1 MPITRDKNFYDLLG
15 TGLREYGYTNLSQY
29 LVDMF
34 AEKYNADQIYEQMG
48 FPLNPSLP
56 IRPTYEQIEVNV
68 RPYTMAT
75 HVDIDSD
82 GPTKSTDG
90 LSLQMGQLPI
100 WKHET
105 TIGRKELREQ
115 LYLAE
120 SIGNTTAEIIDV
132 AMEQMFL
139 STDQLLGGNYNTMR
153 FARHQ
158 IVSNEGKLVIDAKNS
173 HLGIPLELD
182 FGVPAKNKKTEAWYT
197 KAASTGK
204 ITAKSGVDPI
214 KTLKDVKRDAEQ
226 KDNAPRGHWEV
237 SKTTWDDLLQLDA
250 FRNAYAVALNPY
262 LVGKTDAEIR
272 AYASNL
278 PDNKIREYVETV
290 IGAPIVVVDHMG
302 YIEKFN
308 TTTKQLEFVDCPS
321 FVEGVMVYVPDGA
334 IGDTQFGRPFA
345 METPGARISLYDG
358 GRTLIRQVFN
368 DETMTQTIK
377 SEFTGLPVPNKTRWM
392 YYLTV
397 KGS

>member
-1 MPITRDKNFYDLLG
+1 MGMTRTPQFYDFIAK
-15 TGLREYGYTNLSQY
+15 GLTDYGYTDLTQY
-29 LVDMF
+29 LNDMF
-34 AEKYNADQIYEQMG
+34 AEKYNADKTYEQMG

-90 LSLQMGQLPI
+90 VALSMGQLPI
-100 WKHET
+100 WKHEF

-115 LYLAE
+115 MYLADR
-120 SIGNTTAEIIDV
+120 IGSATPEIVDV
-132 AMEQMFL
+132 AMEQLFIT
-139 STDQLLGGNYNTMR
+139 TDSLLGGNYNTMLYN
-153 FARHQ
+153 RHQ
-158 IVSNEGKLVIDAKNS
+158 IVSNGGKLVINAQNS

-182 FGVPAKNKKTEAWYT
+182 FGVPSKNKKTEAWYT
-197 KAASTGK
+197 KNASTGA
-204 ITAKSGVDPI
+204 ITEKSGITPI
-214 KTLKDVKRDAEQ
+214 KTMKNVRRDAEQ
-226 KDNAPRGHWEV
+226 KDNAPQGHWEV
-237 SKTTWDDLLQLDA
+237 SKTTWDDLMELDY
-250 FRNAYAVALNPY
+250 FRKQYALAKRPDIS
-262 LVGKTDAEIR
+262 TDANRLAWAETIEDSEIK
-272 AYASNL
+272 AYIES
-278 PDNKIREYVETV
+278 R
-290 IGAPIVVVDHMG
+290 IGAKIVVVDHVG

-308 TTTKQLEFVDCPS
+308 TTTKKMEYVNCPS

-334 IGDTQFGRPFA
+334 IGDTQFGRPIY
-345 METPGARISLYDG
+345 METPGARTALYDG

-368 DETMTQTIK
+368 DENMIQVIK